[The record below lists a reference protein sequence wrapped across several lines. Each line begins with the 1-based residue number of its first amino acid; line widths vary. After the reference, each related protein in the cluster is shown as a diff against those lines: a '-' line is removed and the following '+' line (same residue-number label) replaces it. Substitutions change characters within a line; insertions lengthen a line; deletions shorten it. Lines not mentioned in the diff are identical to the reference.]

1 MTEKIGERVHEFA
14 FTAEEQA
21 VAQRI
26 RKLGFEPAVL
36 KVEGD
41 RYSCHPRFLGE
52 RNMNEDPPPAR
63 IGDSILEVLK
73 LTRDQLEGFRAT

>member
-36 KVEGD
+36 RVEGD
-41 RYSCHPRFLGE
+41 HYSCHPRFLGE
-52 RNMNEDPPPAR
+52 RNMEDPPPAR
-63 IGDSILEVLK
+63 IGDSILEALK